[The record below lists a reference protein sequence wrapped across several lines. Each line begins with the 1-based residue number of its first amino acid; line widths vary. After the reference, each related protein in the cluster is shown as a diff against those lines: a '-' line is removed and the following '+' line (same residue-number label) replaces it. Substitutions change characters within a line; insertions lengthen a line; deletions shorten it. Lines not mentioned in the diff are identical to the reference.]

1 MIHLCLFLLFAY
13 PAFASQELTDAN
25 LNEMLDKNPD
35 VQVLQSRL
43 ESSEALKGR
52 LVRSFLPKV
61 SLSYGREKFTT
72 GPYHTENQP
81 FGGITAEIN
90 LYNSGRDR
98 IENSIRNIEAEV
110 AHIESSLIR
119 SQILAELKKA
129 MSHFAYLYEIR
140 EITKSALAQNEDNLK
155 RSLKRI
161 DAGLASRT
169 DLLDFKQQ
177 KIQFSQELST
187 LDYEVGV
194 TERLINTLL
203 GEEPSRKLSINFS
216 NAHPDHSDESK
227 ISLSRKSLIT
237 RKFELEKEATHLEFE
252 KQRKWWAPTF
262 DVFGYAQRFTQ
273 KEREY
278 TPSEARNDVT
288 LGFKFNFPIFDGGE
302 GYRTSQ
308 ATKFIVES
316 KKYELRGQDLKLQ
329 RQSLDAMKKLELAHN
344 LIHGAEENVRVMNDY
359 RKSIL
364 SEYTRG
370 VKNSPDVLQASQRW
384 IEANIRNAEV
394 KKNYQFAKVEA
405 EYLSGLQGGN

>member
-1 MIHLCLFLLFAY
+1 MIHLCLFLFLAQ
-13 PAFASQELTDAN
+13 PVLASQEITDAT
-25 LNEMLDKNPD
+25 LNERLDKNPD
-35 VQVLQSRL
+35 VQVLQNRL

-72 GPYHTENQP
+72 GPYHSENQP
-81 FGGITAEIN
+81 IGGIAAEIN
-90 LYNSGRDR
+90 LFNSGRDR
-98 IENSIRNIEAEV
+98 LESKIRDKEAEV
-110 AHIESSLIR
+110 AQIESALIR
-119 SQILAELKKA
+119 SQVLAELKKA
-129 MSHFAYLYEIR
+129 MSHYAYLNEIR
-140 EITKSALAQNEDNLK
+140 EIIKSAMEQNEENLK
-155 RSLKRI
+155 RALKRI
-161 DAGLASRT
+161 DAGLASST

-177 KIQFSQELST
+177 KIQFAQELST
-187 LDYEVGV
+187 LEYEVGV

-203 GEEPSRKLSINFS
+203 GEEPSQEISIKFS

-227 ISLSRKSLIT
+227 IFLSGKSLIT
-237 RKFELEKEATHLEFE
+237 RKFELEKETTQLEFE

-262 DVFGYAQRFTQ
+262 DVYGYAQRFTQ

-302 GYRTSQ
+302 GYRS
-308 ATKFIVES
+308 AESTKSIVEA
-316 KKYELRGQDLKLQ
+316 KRNELRGQDLKLQ
-329 RQSLDAMKKLELAHN
+329 RQSLDAMKRLELAHN
-344 LIHGAEENVRVMNDY
+344 LIHGAEENVKVMNDY

-364 SEYTRG
+364 GEYARG

-405 EYLSGLQGGN
+405 EYLSSLQGGK

>member
-1 MIHLCLFLLFAY
+1 M
-13 PAFASQELTDAN
+13 
-25 LNEMLDKNPD
+25 
-35 VQVLQSRL
+35 V
-43 ESSEALKGR
+43 
-52 LVRSFLPKV
+52 
-61 SLSYGREKFTT
+61 REKFTT
-72 GPYHTENQP
+72 GPYQSENQP
-81 FGGITAEIN
+81 FGGIAAEIN
-90 LYNSGRDR
+90 LFNSGRDR
-98 IENSIRNIEAEV
+98 IENSIRNKEAEV
-110 AHIESSLIR
+110 AYIESALIR

-129 MSHFAYLYEIR
+129 MSHYAYLYEIR
-140 EITKSALAQNEDNLK
+140 EITKNAMAQNEENLK

-161 DAGLASRT
+161 DAGLASST

-203 GEEPSRKLSINFS
+203 GEEPSRELSIKFS

-227 ISLSRKSLIT
+227 ILPSGKSLIT
-237 RKFELEKEATHLEFE
+237 RKFELEKETTQLEFE

-262 DVFGYAQRFTQ
+262 DIYGYAQRFTQ

-302 GYRTSQ
+302 GYRTSK
-308 ATKFIVES
+308 ATKSIVEA

-329 RQSLDAMKKLELAHN
+329 RQSLDAIKKLELAHN
-344 LIHGAEENVRVMNDY
+344 LIHGAEENVKVMNDY

-364 SEYTRG
+364 SEYARG

-405 EYLSGLQGGN
+405 EYLSSLQGGN